1 MEKIIKYRNLLN
13 MLLYMLNVLKEREFC
28 LYEHFYVLQ
37 IKTKLSNKYLNAI
50 FFICKLCAIQSLAK
64 GRDLGVL

>member
-13 MLLYMLNVLKEREFC
+13 ILLYMLNVLKEREFC

-50 FFICKLCAIQSLAK
+50 FLYANC
-64 GRDLGVL
+64 V